1 MTESRRWPRSP
12 AAPVARTCG
21 AKLLMLAL
29 TGVVPAGRPVT
40 MRPARGREPV
50 GGDTILPPRSS
61 RADS

>member
-12 AAPVARTCG
+12 AAPVARACG
-21 AKLLMLAL
+21 TKLLMLPV
-29 TGVVPAGRPVT
+29 TDVVPAGRPVT
-40 MRPARGREPV
+40 MCPACGREPV